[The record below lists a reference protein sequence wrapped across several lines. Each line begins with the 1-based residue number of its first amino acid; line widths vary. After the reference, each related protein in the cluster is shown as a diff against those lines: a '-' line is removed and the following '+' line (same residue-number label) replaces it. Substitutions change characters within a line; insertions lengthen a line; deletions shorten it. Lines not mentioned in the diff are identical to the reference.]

1 MTNESGMDQSMQPE
15 AQRVDMLRQSLPL
28 VQAQI
33 GRKLEG
39 EEAKAIGF
47 VLDRNEQA
55 FASEVLDKG
64 SNAQDSKWRIRQAIG
79 NVTETEIGRRIAIAS
94 GQGDGDEMKK
104 LSTIRNAIAS
114 LDADVRQRYEKG
126 EDFSLGAVPEY
137 FLPDWVKNYR

>member
-15 AQRVDMLRQSLPL
+15 LQKVDVMRQSLPL
-28 VQAQI
+28 VQARI
-33 GRKLEG
+33 GRNLER
-39 EEAKAIGF
+39 EEVKAIGF

-79 NVTETEIGRRIAIAS
+79 DATETEIGRRIAIAS
-94 GQGDGDEMKK
+94 EQGDGDEMKK
-104 LSTIRNAIAS
+104 LSAIRNAIAS
-114 LDADVRQRYEKG
+114 LDVDVRQRYERG

-137 FLPDWVKNYR
+137 FLPDWVRNYR